1 MKRRMMLKDEHSCHT
16 EQVAAPRTPPVSRLA
31 QWPCQIQMVPANAPY
46 LDGANLLIAADCAAY
61 AHASFHQDFMRGR
74 ITLISCPKL
83 DTTELTAKLT
93 EILEQNHIQ
102 SVTVVRMEVSC
113 CSAMEAAV
121 KKALQA
127 SGQDTEWQIATLTT
141 DGKIVNKT

>member
-1 MKRRMMLKDEHSCHT
+1 MKQNT
-16 EQVAAPRTPPVSRLA
+16 IQAYEQALTPRTPPVSRLA

-61 AHASFHQDFMRGR
+61 AHAGFHQDFMRGR
-74 ITLISCPKL
+74 ITLVGCPKS
-83 DTTELTAKLT
+83 DSAELTVKLT

-102 SVTVVRMEVSC
+102 SITVVRMEVAC

-127 SGQDTEWQIATLTT
+127 SGKDTEWQIVTLTT
-141 DGKIVNKT
+141 DGKIVNKP